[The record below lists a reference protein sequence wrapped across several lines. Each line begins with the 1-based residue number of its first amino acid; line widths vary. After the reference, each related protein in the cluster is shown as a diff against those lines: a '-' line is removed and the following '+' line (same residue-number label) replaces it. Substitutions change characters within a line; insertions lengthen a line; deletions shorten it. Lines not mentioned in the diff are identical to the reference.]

1 MAARR
6 ISKSAIDW
14 MAFSERIP
22 EAQRTIYQAFKSK
35 SDGYVRKVW
44 SYPENPPAID
54 FSFYRA
60 RVATPAIVDE
70 FEKTYKALK
79 VPYPSEKVTPQID
92 VQEKEAQKEAQE
104 FVKESNNRIEE
115 YNKQLAWFKNLIQ
128 FDHMTMEDFRDSF
141 PEIALDPINRPT
153 FWPHDPNEE
162 KEMAELEAQ
171 KEHH

>member
-14 MAFSERIP
+14 VAFSERVP
-22 EAQRTIYQAFKSK
+22 ETQRTMYQAFKSK

-60 RVATPAIVDE
+60 RVAMPAIVGE
-70 FEKTYKALK
+70 FEKAYKALK

-92 VQEKEAQKEAQE
+92 AQEKEAQKEAE
-104 FVKESNNRIEE
+104 VFKKESSNRIEE
-115 YNKQLAWFKNLIQ
+115 YNNQLAWFKKLIP
-128 FDHMTMEDFRDSF
+128 FDQMTMEDFRDYF
-141 PEIALDPINRPT
+141 PDIAVDPLNRPT
-153 FWPHDPNEE
+153 FWPHDPEEE
-162 KEMAELEAQ
+162 KEIAELEAQ
-171 KEHH
+171 KHH